1 MNTTI
6 LTVPAEAFP
15 PSTVF
20 KYIRVTLST
29 YLKEKKNY
37 LLRNLTYLYKKF
49 AESKY
54 PNQTGRCVT
63 LEITFCT
70 KKFID
75 A

>member
-37 LLRNLTYLYKKF
+37 LLRNLTYLYKKLR
-49 AESKY
+49 S
-54 PNQTGRCVT
+54 PNT
-63 LEITFCT
+63 LTRQVVV
-70 KKFID
+70 
-75 A
+75 